1 MRKWIF
7 AILLTALALSCVG
20 QKDDPIPEPE
30 PEPDPEV
37 SGGGNEEGGAFYR
50 RSLVLEF
57 TGTWCVNCPKME
69 NAVKEAQTQ
78 CPGRIVSVG
87 VHCLTADKMALMP
100 LSNDLIARFGVK
112 AYPSVV
118 TDLDP
123 ESLVSVASAELLLA
137 QCDRLL
143 AARPESSG
151 ISIQSK
157 LEGGTTTV
165 SVEAKL
171 VRAGDYSLH
180 VLLLEDGIV
189 AAQVGATTDY
199 VHNNVLRAWTDS
211 ETFADRK
218 EGDIISSTVSFDAA
232 KGMKVIAFV
241 CLNGIVD
248 NVTGCK
254 TGENAEYEYE
264 LTTE

>member
-1 MRKWIF
+1 MKKWIF

-20 QKDDPIPEPE
+20 QKDDPVPEPE
-30 PEPDPEV
+30 PEPDPELP
-37 SGGGNEEGGAFYR
+37 GGGNEEGGAFYR
-50 RSLVLEF
+50 RSLILEF

-78 CPGRIVSVG
+78 RPGRIVSVG

-100 LSNDLIARFGVK
+100 LSNDLITRFGVK

-118 TDLDP
+118 TDLDK
-123 ESLVSVASAELLLA
+123 ESLVTVASAELLLA

-143 AARPESSG
+143 EGRPESAG

-157 LEGGTTTV
+157 IEGGRAEV

-180 VLLLEDGIV
+180 VLLLEDGVV
-189 AAQVGATTDY
+189 AAQVGAASDY

-211 ETFADRK
+211 EAFAGRK
-218 EGDIISSTVSFDAA
+218 EGDVIGSTVSFDAA
-232 KGMKVIAFV
+232 EGMKVVAFV
-241 CLNGIVD
+241 CRNGIVD

-254 TGENAEYEYE
+254 TSENAGYEYE
-264 LTTE
+264 ITTE